1 MHMAEPPEPSDEPA
15 GDAGAGRG
23 GADPGASG
31 AAARRRGVPA
41 DVVAFVRSEHLTRKA
56 PLESTARLVFTFAAI
71 GALGAA
77 AVMTSSWP
85 LRIVLWVVSGLLFM
99 GAVAGEHEAIHGN
112 MFHSKL
118 ANEVAGFFCGA
129 LVLLYPWAAY
139 RASHFDHHR
148 WTRAP
153 GDTEP
158 VAVFRSVPEYLIFAP
173 IGSFY
178 VWGYHWVIT
187 LRTMA
192 GRPPAMIR
200 TAHQRRLT
208 ILNGYF
214 LLAIGAAVV
223 ACAVVVDWRP
233 VVYGWLAPA
242 LVFGMFFA
250 PMAALPEHYE
260 LPYGPDSPLVT
271 SRSIRSNPI
280 MRFAYWGTNF
290 HASHHLVS
298 TVPSQRLHLLDDYLG
313 DRRVL
318 EQSYLGFHIGLLGR
332 LRRKEVYPEPYWEHV
347 TFWDDAPADGFDDS
361 SVATGGTAG

>member
-1 MHMAEPPEPSDEPA
+1 MTEPSDSSDVGDTHPAGSGEPA
-15 GDAGAGRG
+15 R
-23 GADPGASG
+23 PQG
-31 AAARRRGVPA
+31 AAARRGGVPA
-41 DVVAFVRSEHLTRKA
+41 DVVAFVRREQLTRKSPA
-56 PLESTARLVFTFAAI
+56 ASVFRLAFTFGAVA
-71 GALGAA
+71 ALGAA
-77 AVMTSSWP
+77 AVMTTSWP
-85 LRIVLWVVSGLLFM
+85 LRMALWVVSGLIFL

-112 MFHSKL
+112 LFHSKL
-118 ANEVAGFFCGA
+118 ANEASGFVCGA

-158 VAVFRSVPEYLIFAP
+158 VAVFRSIPEYLFFAP
-173 IGSFY
+173 LGSFY
-178 VWGYHWVIT
+178 VWGYHWAIT

-192 GRPPAMIR
+192 GRPPALIR

-208 ILNGYF
+208 IVNGVF
-214 LLAIGAAVV
+214 LLAIAVAVV
-223 ACAVVVDWRP
+223 AFAVFVDWRP

-280 MRFAYWGTNF
+280 MRFAYWGTNY

-298 TVPSQRLHLLDDYLG
+298 TVPAQRLHVLDEYLG
-313 DRRVL
+313 DRHVV
-318 EQSYLGFHIGLLGR
+318 EPSYLGFHIGLLGR
-332 LRRKEVYPEPYWEHV
+332 LRRKELCPEPYWHHV
-347 TFWDDAPADGFDDS
+347 TFWDEAPADGFDDS
-361 SVATGGTAG
+361 SVGAG